1 MALSL
6 VFFSVFFDKKL
17 PKIWRGYYALH
28 KQGLLSCYTIA
39 IFLVSL
45 INGWIMT
52 VSPTSGFMSF
62 LRINDGAHDNADHH
76 INNKTK
82 QFHQIVRTQIAK
94 DIEVLFAYA
103 KLPSPLLDA
112 CQYVMTGQGKLVR
125 PLLVASAFASVN
137 DDRWQSK
144 AQPISPDISETMTQG
159 NTANPLLEN
168 LLENDS
174 DYDMAR
180 RAALAVELLHTYS
193 LVHDDLPCMDD
204 DALRRGQP
212 TAHIV
217 FTEATA
223 LLAGDVLQTLAFE
236 VLTAELPTFA
246 PFDAVIASQ
255 LLAVFAPRARRMVS
269 GQTLDLNAEAN
280 PDITQSQLEAVH
292 RDKTG
297 ALIEAAMLMGGI
309 CAGATAQTRMALQE
323 CAQHIGLAFQVQDD
337 ILDVTTST
345 DTLGKPA
352 GSDEKLDKSTYVKLM
367 GVEQATSY
375 AQSLFNDGRAAI
387 LRELSGSKD
396 TNALLALIEWL
407 WSRKK

>member
-1 MALSL
+1 
-6 VFFSVFFDKKL
+6 
-17 PKIWRGYYALH
+17 
-28 KQGLLSCYTIA
+28 
-39 IFLVSL
+39 
-45 INGWIMT
+45 MT
-52 VSPTSGFMSF
+52 VSPASTSMPSPMSSTTASNTVSTTVPF
-62 LRINDGAHDNADHH
+62 ASF
-76 INNKTK
+76 NNNTE
-82 QFHQIVRTQIAK
+82 QFHSAVRAQLAQ
-94 DIEVLFAYA
+94 DIEMLFAYA
-103 KLPSPLLDA
+103 ELPSPLLDA
-112 CQYVMTGQGKLVR
+112 CRYVMTGTGKLVR
-125 PLLVASAFASVN
+125 PLLVASAFDSVN
-137 DDRWQSK
+137 QSNANDDVNRADEYVDKSTDKEAKQIQQNS
-144 AQPISPDISETMTQG
+144 D
-159 NTANPLLEN
+159 LES

-174 DYDMAR
+174 DYDMSR

-204 DALRRGQP
+204 DELRRGQP

-217 FTEATA
+217 FAESTA

-246 PFDAVIASQ
+246 PYDSAIASQ
-255 LLAVFAPRARRMVS
+255 LIAIFAPRARRMVS
-269 GQTLDLNAEAN
+269 GQMLDLNAEASTG
-280 PDITQSQLEAVH
+280 ISQDDLEAIH

-309 CAGATAQTRMALQE
+309 CAGATAPQRIALQD

-367 GVEQATSY
+367 GVEQATRY

-387 LRELSGSKD
+387 IRELSSRELSGKKDSAD

>member
-1 MALSL
+1 MSL
-6 VFFSVFFDKKL
+6 TTAS
-17 PKIWRGYYALH
+17 
-28 KQGLLSCYTIA
+28 
-39 IFLVSL
+39 
-45 INGWIMT
+45 NT
-52 VSPTSGFMSF
+52 VSTTVPFASF
-62 LRINDGAHDNADHH
+62 
-76 INNKTK
+76 NNNTE
-82 QFHQIVRTQIAK
+82 QFHSAVRAQLAQ
-94 DIEVLFAYA
+94 DIEMLFDYA
-103 KLPSPLLDA
+103 ELPSPLLDA
-112 CQYVMTGQGKLVR
+112 CRYVMTGQGKLVR
-125 PLLVASAFASVN
+125 PLLVASAFDSVN
-137 DDRWQSK
+137 QSNANDDV
-144 AQPISPDISETMTQG
+144 
-159 NTANPLLEN
+159 NTADEYVDKSTDKEAKQIQKNSDLES

-204 DALRRGQP
+204 DELRRGQP

-217 FTEATA
+217 FAESTA

-246 PFDAVIASQ
+246 PYDSAIASQ
-255 LLAVFAPRARRMVS
+255 LIAIFAPRARRMVS
-269 GQTLDLNAEAN
+269 GQMLDLNAEAST
-280 PDITQSQLEAVH
+280 DITQSELEAIH

-309 CAGATAQTRMALQE
+309 CAGATAPQRMALQD
-323 CAQHIGLAFQVQDD
+323 CAQNIGLAFQVQDD

-367 GVEQATSY
+367 GVEQATIY
-375 AQSLFNDGRAAI
+375 AQLLFNDGRAA
-387 LRELSGSKD
+387 LNRELNSRELSSRELSGKEDSAD

>member
-1 MALSL
+1 
-6 VFFSVFFDKKL
+6 
-17 PKIWRGYYALH
+17 
-28 KQGLLSCYTIA
+28 
-39 IFLVSL
+39 
-45 INGWIMT
+45 MT
-52 VSPTSGFMSF
+52 VSVSTSSTNTPSLMPARLVSFAGF
-62 LRINDGAHDNADHH
+62 DN
-76 INNKTK
+76 NTE
-82 QFHQIVRTQIAK
+82 QFHSAVRAQLSQ

-103 KLPSPLLDA
+103 ELPSPLIDA
-112 CQYVMTGQGKLVR
+112 CRYVMTGQGKLVR
-125 PLLVASAFASVN
+125 PLLVASAFDSVN
-137 DDRWQSK
+137 QSNANDGANDNVNVNDSANNNVSNDNESADKSTDRRTTYNS
-144 AQPISPDISETMTQG
+144 D
-159 NTANPLLEN
+159 LES

-174 DYDMAR
+174 DYDMCR

-204 DALRRGQP
+204 DELRRGQP

-217 FTEATA
+217 FEESTA

-246 PFDAVIASQ
+246 PFDSAIASQ
-255 LLAVFAPRARRMVS
+255 LIAIFAPRARRMVS
-269 GQTLDLNAEAN
+269 GQMLDLNAEATTG
-280 PDITQSQLEAVH
+280 ISQSDLEAIH

-309 CAGATAQTRMALQE
+309 CAGATAPQRMALQE

-387 LRELSGSKD
+387 IRELSSRELSGKKD
-396 TNALLALIEWL
+396 SADNNALLALIEWL

>member
-1 MALSL
+1 
-6 VFFSVFFDKKL
+6 
-17 PKIWRGYYALH
+17 
-28 KQGLLSCYTIA
+28 
-39 IFLVSL
+39 
-45 INGWIMT
+45 MT
-52 VSPTSGFMSF
+52 VSPASTSMPSPMSSTTASNTVSTTVPF
-62 LRINDGAHDNADHH
+62 ASF
-76 INNKTK
+76 NNNTE
-82 QFHQIVRTQIAK
+82 QFHSAVRAQLAQ
-94 DIEVLFAYA
+94 DIEMLFAYA
-103 KLPSPLLDA
+103 ELPSPLLDA
-112 CQYVMTGQGKLVR
+112 CRYVMTGQGKLVR
-125 PLLVASAFASVN
+125 PLLVASAFDSVN
-137 DDRWQSK
+137 RSNANDDVNRADEYVDKSTDKEAKQIQQNS
-144 AQPISPDISETMTQG
+144 D
-159 NTANPLLEN
+159 LES

-204 DALRRGQP
+204 DELRRGQP

-217 FTEATA
+217 FAESTA

-246 PFDAVIASQ
+246 PYDSAIASQ
-255 LLAVFAPRARRMVS
+255 LIAIFAPRARRMVS
-269 GQTLDLNAEAN
+269 GQMLDLNAEAST
-280 PDITQSQLEAVH
+280 DITQSDLEAIH

-309 CAGATAQTRMALQE
+309 CAGATAPQRIALQD

-367 GVEQATSY
+367 GVEQATRY

-387 LRELSGSKD
+387 IRELSSRELSGKKDSAD
-396 TNALLALIEWL
+396 TNALLALIDWL

>member
-1 MALSL
+1 
-6 VFFSVFFDKKL
+6 
-17 PKIWRGYYALH
+17 
-28 KQGLLSCYTIA
+28 
-39 IFLVSL
+39 
-45 INGWIMT
+45 MT
-52 VSPTSGFMSF
+52 VSSTPSFIPESLMPSRLVSFTSF
-62 LRINDGAHDNADHH
+62 
-76 INNKTK
+76 NNNTE
-82 QFHQIVRTQIAK
+82 QFHSAVRAQLSQ
-94 DIEVLFAYA
+94 DIDVLFAYA
-103 KLPSPLLDA
+103 KLPSPLIDA
-112 CQYVMTGQGKLVR
+112 CRYVMTGQGKLVR
-125 PLLVASAFASVN
+125 PLLVASAFDSVN
-137 DDRWQSK
+137 QSNANDDFNRADEYVDKSTNKK
-144 AQPISPDISETMTQG
+144 AKQNSDLAS
-159 NTANPLLEN
+159 

-204 DALRRGQP
+204 DDLRRGQP

-217 FTEATA
+217 FEESTA

-246 PFDAVIASQ
+246 PFDSAISSQ
-255 LLAVFAPRARRMVS
+255 LIAIFAPRARRMVS
-269 GQTLDLNAEAN
+269 GQMLDLNAEASAN
-280 PDITQSQLEAVH
+280 ISQSDLEAIH

-309 CAGATAQTRMALQE
+309 CAGATAPQRMALQE

-367 GVEQATSY
+367 GVEDATSY
-375 AQSLFNDGRAAI
+375 AQSLFNDGRTAI
-387 LRELSGSKD
+387 IRELSRHESSSSELGND
-396 TNALLALIEWL
+396 ANNDALLALIEWL
-407 WSRKK
+407 WARKK

>member
-1 MALSL
+1 
-6 VFFSVFFDKKL
+6 
-17 PKIWRGYYALH
+17 
-28 KQGLLSCYTIA
+28 
-39 IFLVSL
+39 
-45 INGWIMT
+45 MT
-52 VSPTSGFMSF
+52 VSPASTSMPSPMSSTTASNTVSTTVPF
-62 LRINDGAHDNADHH
+62 ASF
-76 INNKTK
+76 NNNTE
-82 QFHQIVRTQIAK
+82 QFHSAVRAQLAQ
-94 DIEVLFAYA
+94 DIEMLFAYA
-103 KLPSPLLDA
+103 ELPSPLLDA
-112 CQYVMTGQGKLVR
+112 CRYVMTGQGKLVR
-125 PLLVASAFASVN
+125 PLLVASAFDSINQSNAN
-137 DDRWQSK
+137 DDVNRADEYVDKSTDKEAKQIQQNS
-144 AQPISPDISETMTQG
+144 D
-159 NTANPLLEN
+159 LES

-204 DALRRGQP
+204 DELRRGQP

-217 FTEATA
+217 FAESTA

-246 PFDAVIASQ
+246 PYDSAIASQ
-255 LLAVFAPRARRMVS
+255 LIAIFAPRARRMVA
-269 GQTLDLNAEAN
+269 GQMLDLNAEAST
-280 PDITQSQLEAVH
+280 DITQSELEAIH

-309 CAGATAQTRMALQE
+309 CAGATAPQRMALQE

-387 LRELSGSKD
+387 IRELSSRELSGKKD
-396 TNALLALIEWL
+396 SADNNALLALIEWL
-407 WSRKK
+407 WARKK

>member
-1 MALSL
+1 
-6 VFFSVFFDKKL
+6 
-17 PKIWRGYYALH
+17 
-28 KQGLLSCYTIA
+28 
-39 IFLVSL
+39 
-45 INGWIMT
+45 MT
-52 VSPTSGFMSF
+52 VSPASTSMPSPMSSTTASNTVSTTVPF
-62 LRINDGAHDNADHH
+62 ASF
-76 INNKTK
+76 NNNTE
-82 QFHQIVRTQIAK
+82 QFHRAVRTQLAQ
-94 DIEVLFAYA
+94 DIEMLFAYA
-103 KLPSPLLDA
+103 ELPSPLLDA
-112 CQYVMTGQGKLVR
+112 CRYVMTGQGKLVR
-125 PLLVASAFASVN
+125 PLLVASAFDSVHQSNAN
-137 DDRWQSK
+137 DNVNRADEYVDKSTDKEAKQIQQNS
-144 AQPISPDISETMTQG
+144 D
-159 NTANPLLEN
+159 LES

-204 DALRRGQP
+204 DELRRGQP

-217 FTEATA
+217 FAESTA

-246 PFDAVIASQ
+246 PYDSAIASQ
-255 LLAVFAPRARRMVS
+255 LIAIFAPRARRMVS
-269 GQTLDLNAEAN
+269 GQMLDLNAEASTG
-280 PDITQSQLEAVH
+280 ISQDDLEAIH

-309 CAGATAQTRMALQE
+309 CAGATAPQRIALQE

-367 GVEQATSY
+367 GVEQATRY

-387 LRELSGSKD
+387 IRELSSRELSGKKDSAD

>member
-1 MALSL
+1 
-6 VFFSVFFDKKL
+6 
-17 PKIWRGYYALH
+17 
-28 KQGLLSCYTIA
+28 
-39 IFLVSL
+39 
-45 INGWIMT
+45 MT
-52 VSPTSGFMSF
+52 VSTSTTTPSLMPARLVSF
-62 LRINDGAHDNADHH
+62 TSFDN
-76 INNKTK
+76 NTE
-82 QFHQIVRTQIAK
+82 QFHSAVRAQLSQ

-103 KLPSPLLDA
+103 ELPSPLLDA
-112 CQYVMTGQGKLVR
+112 CRYVMTGQGKLVR
-125 PLLVASAFASVN
+125 PLLVASAFDSVN
-137 DDRWQSK
+137 QSNANDNVNNNDNVNGNANNNVGNDDKNADKSIDKEAKQNH
-144 AQPISPDISETMTQG
+144 D
-159 NTANPLLEN
+159 LES

-174 DYDMAR
+174 DYDMCR
-180 RAALAVELLHTYS
+180 RAALAAELLHTYS

-217 FTEATA
+217 FEESTA

-236 VLTAELPTFA
+236 VLTAEMPTFA
-246 PFDAVIASQ
+246 PFDSAIASQ
-255 LLAVFAPRARRMVS
+255 LIAIFAPRARRMVS
-269 GQTLDLNAEAN
+269 GQMLDLNAEATTG
-280 PDITQSQLEAVH
+280 ITQSDLEAIH

-309 CAGATAQTRMALQE
+309 CAGATATQRMALQE

-375 AQSLFNDGRAAI
+375 AQSLFDDGRAAI
-387 LRELSGSKD
+387 SRELSSRELSGKKD
-396 TNALLALIEWL
+396 SAENNALLALIEWL

>member
-1 MALSL
+1 
-6 VFFSVFFDKKL
+6 
-17 PKIWRGYYALH
+17 
-28 KQGLLSCYTIA
+28 
-39 IFLVSL
+39 
-45 INGWIMT
+45 MT
-52 VSPTSGFMSF
+52 VSSTPRFISF
-62 LRINDGAHDNADHH
+62 DSFDN
-76 INNKTK
+76 NTE
-82 QFHQIVRTQIAK
+82 QFHSAVRAQLAQ

-103 KLPSPLLDA
+103 KLPSPLIDA
-112 CQYVMTGQGKLVR
+112 CRYVMTGQGKLVR
-125 PLLVASAFASVN
+125 PLLVASAFDSVN
-137 DDRWQSK
+137 NSNGN
-144 AQPISPDISETMTQG
+144 AG
-159 NTANPLLEN
+159 NTTNDADKSSNKKITQNNDLEA

-217 FTEATA
+217 FEESTA

-246 PFDAVIASQ
+246 PFDSSIASQ
-255 LLAVFAPRARRMVS
+255 LIAIFAPRARRMVS
-269 GQTLDLNAEAN
+269 GQMLDLNAEAKS
-280 PDITQSQLEAVH
+280 DISQNDLEAIH
-292 RDKTG
+292 CDKTG
-297 ALIEAAMLMGGI
+297 ALIEAAILMGGI
-309 CAGATAQTRMALQE
+309 CAGATAPQRMALQE

-367 GVEQATSY
+367 GVEGATNY

-387 LRELSGSKD
+387 SRELSHHESSSRELGND
-396 TNALLALIEWL
+396 ANNDALLALIEWL
-407 WSRKK
+407 WARKK

>member
-1 MALSL
+1 
-6 VFFSVFFDKKL
+6 
-17 PKIWRGYYALH
+17 
-28 KQGLLSCYTIA
+28 
-39 IFLVSL
+39 
-45 INGWIMT
+45 
-52 VSPTSGFMSF
+52 MSF
-62 LRINDGAHDNADHH
+62 AGF
-76 INNKTK
+76 NNNTE
-82 QFHQIVRTQIAK
+82 QFHSAVRAQLAR
-94 DIEVLFAYA
+94 DIEMLFAYA
-103 KLPSPLLDA
+103 ELPSPLLDA
-112 CQYVMTGQGKLVR
+112 CRYVITGQGKLVR

-137 DDRWQSK
+137 QSNANDDVVNSTNEN
-144 AQPISPDISETMTQG
+144 D
-159 NTANPLLEN
+159 NLES

-174 DYDMAR
+174 DYDMCR

-204 DALRRGQP
+204 DELRRGQP

-246 PFDAVIASQ
+246 PFDSAIASQ
-255 LLAVFAPRARRMVS
+255 LFAVFAPRARRMVS
-269 GQTLDLNAEAN
+269 GQMLDLNAEASTN
-280 PDITQSQLEAVH
+280 ITQSELEAIH

-309 CAGATAQTRMALQE
+309 CAGATAPQRIALQD

-367 GVEQATSY
+367 GVEQAIRY

-387 LRELSGSKD
+387 IRELSSRDLNNRKLNISKD
-396 TNALLALIEWL
+396 NDALLALIEWL

>member
-1 MALSL
+1 
-6 VFFSVFFDKKL
+6 
-17 PKIWRGYYALH
+17 
-28 KQGLLSCYTIA
+28 
-39 IFLVSL
+39 
-45 INGWIMT
+45 MT
-52 VSPTSGFMSF
+52 VSSTPSFIPESLMPSRLVSFTSF
-62 LRINDGAHDNADHH
+62 
-76 INNKTK
+76 NNNTE
-82 QFHQIVRTQIAK
+82 QFHSTVRAQLAQ
-94 DIEVLFAYA
+94 DIDVLFAYA
-103 KLPSPLLDA
+103 KLPSPLIDA
-112 CQYVMTGQGKLVR
+112 CRYVMTGQGKLVR
-125 PLLVASAFASVN
+125 PLLVASAFDSVN
-137 DDRWQSK
+137 HTNVNDNANDADK
-144 AQPISPDISETMTQG
+144 NPDKEAKQIQQNNDLAS
-159 NTANPLLEN
+159 

-204 DALRRGQP
+204 DDLRRGQP

-217 FTEATA
+217 FEESTA

-246 PFDAVIASQ
+246 PFDSAIASQ
-255 LLAVFAPRARRMVS
+255 LIAIFAPRARRMVS
-269 GQTLDLNAEAN
+269 GQMLDLNAEASTN
-280 PDITQSQLEAVH
+280 ISQSDLEAIH

-309 CAGATAQTRMALQE
+309 CAGATAPQRMALQE

-367 GVEQATSY
+367 GVENATSY
-375 AQSLFNDGRAAI
+375 AQSLFNDGRTAI
-387 LRELSGSKD
+387 IRELSRHESSSSELGSD
-396 TNALLALIEWL
+396 ANNDALLALIEWL
-407 WSRKK
+407 WARKK

>member
-1 MALSL
+1 
-6 VFFSVFFDKKL
+6 
-17 PKIWRGYYALH
+17 
-28 KQGLLSCYTIA
+28 
-39 IFLVSL
+39 
-45 INGWIMT
+45 MT
-52 VSPTSGFMSF
+52 VSVSTSSTNTPSLMPARLVSFAGF
-62 LRINDGAHDNADHH
+62 DN
-76 INNKTK
+76 NTE
-82 QFHQIVRTQIAK
+82 QFHSAVRAQLSQ

-103 KLPSPLLDA
+103 ELPSPLIEA
-112 CQYVMTGQGKLVR
+112 CRYVMTGQGKLVR
-125 PLLVASAFASVN
+125 PLLVASAFDSVN
-137 DDRWQSK
+137 QSNANDGANDNVNVNDSANNNVSNDDESADKSTDRRTTYNS
-144 AQPISPDISETMTQG
+144 D
-159 NTANPLLEN
+159 LES

-174 DYDMAR
+174 DYDMCR

-204 DALRRGQP
+204 DELRRGQP

-217 FTEATA
+217 FEESTA

-236 VLTAELPTFA
+236 VLTAELPNFA
-246 PFDAVIASQ
+246 PFDSAIASQ
-255 LLAVFAPRARRMVS
+255 LIAIFAPRARRMVS
-269 GQTLDLNAEAN
+269 GQMLDLNAEATTG
-280 PDITQSQLEAVH
+280 ISQSDLEAIH

-309 CAGATAQTRMALQE
+309 CAGATAPQRMALQE

-387 LRELSGSKD
+387 IRELSSRELSGKKD
-396 TNALLALIEWL
+396 SADNNALLALIEWL
-407 WSRKK
+407 WARKK